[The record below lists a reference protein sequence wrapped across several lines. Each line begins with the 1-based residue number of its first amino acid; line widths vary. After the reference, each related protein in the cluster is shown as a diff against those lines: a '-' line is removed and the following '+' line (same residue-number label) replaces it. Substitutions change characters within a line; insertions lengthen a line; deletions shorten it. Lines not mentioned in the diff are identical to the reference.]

1 VRAGGVGKTWLGGF
15 GWVITYNN
23 LVKRSSKDQKKE
35 NGTGLMIAC
44 ELLGG
49 DRKLFLVVA
58 TYSTLLHPLLPSHVC
73 IYIYIERERERFF
86 FGVVSR
92 HLLLVRKSRKS
103 LAKFWRVHTQSQL
116 FSIHV
121 RFEFGYCQN
130 TKRKPTKHLKSSTI
144 VHIAALESLTPSCM
158 MIQFSNK

>member
-1 VRAGGVGKTWLGGF
+1 VGKTWLGGF

-73 IYIYIERERERFF
+73 IYIYRERETDICLGLSVAICCWLGNQEKVWQNFGECIHNPNFF
-86 FGVVSR
+86 PF
-92 HLLLVRKSRKS
+92 
-103 LAKFWRVHTQSQL
+103 
-116 FSIHV
+116 
-121 RFEFGYCQN
+121 
-130 TKRKPTKHLKSSTI
+130 
-144 VHIAALESLTPSCM
+144 M
-158 MIQFSNK
+158 